1 MFDVFY
7 CGKKPNLFAFEQ
19 PADNLDHAASLC
31 KTGFYWFIYGGND
44 YRGFDFSWRPVP
56 WEADHVHVFPSQW
69 QRDGGVY
76 LAHQDT
82 VGQRIWHWRDEQSV
96 TRLPD
101 TAPWQIPQYIDVTSF
116 DFSWHPD
123 VHEPEYTYCFGT
135 QWQSTGGP
143 VWPGTQGIKL
153 VDIQRAR
160 SVAEMSKWTIPDT
173 LDTNGVDFSWHP
185 PGDEQPYVYHFSSE
199 WQQSSGL
206 IYTVPG
212 ATDIKFIDELPGVA
226 AAGKVVDIFFVD
238 KGNLSADERF
248 NKLQLSH
255 PGIQRV
261 RYANSMMDTISRCV
275 NRTKTSKF
283 WVVTSENVYDSFD
296 FTWHPASWQSYMTH
310 VFPTQWSSWGDTF
323 LINKREFAKH
333 AAWAKDIEDFPN
345 LNFVTDQYVRTAND
359 NWDMYY
365 VEHGNAK
372 HGFDSLK
379 SRYPKIKIVR
389 YVDNYLDTFKR
400 IVNTTTSE
408 YIWITSSLCD
418 YRNFDFTWTPTPW
431 QAEMIHVF
439 GSESLLRGDTFYVH
453 VPTFR
458 AQMLDFEVLDFF
470 NLVNYCRDQLVY
482 RFYPEQVY
490 YETDDLAKAIMQH
503 EFTGPYA
510 AFVSDVNSSVA
521 DEPSLWTSQDKVIT
535 SFNKKNS
542 ICVVPREAKNYI
554 KTQVYDYPY
563 IRKVDGYWRSS
574 DRMDV
579 VFISNGEPDERKYYD
594 HTRYHAGRGVKWVRG
609 VNGRMAAYKQAAKES
624 STPWFFAVFAKLE
637 VDKDF
642 DWFWQPDY
650 FQEPK
655 HYIFNARNPL
665 NGLEYGHQ
673 GMIAYNKRLVLE
685 TDVSGLDFTLSKPH
699 DSVPVLSGVAH
710 FNQNPKMT
718 WRTAFREVIKLK
730 YFMDTAPTL
739 ETQHRLKTWLS
750 TAVGDYAEWC
760 LAGAADAVEYYES
773 VNGEYDKLMLSYD
786 WYWLDQYLK
795 KKRNV

>member
-7 CGKKPNLFAFEQ
+7 WGEKPNLFSFEQ

-31 KTGFYWFIYGGND
+31 KTGFYWYIYGGND
-44 YRGFDFSWRPVP
+44 YQGFDFSWRPVP
-56 WEADHVHVFPSQW
+56 WEANHIHVFPSQW

-76 LAHQDT
+76 LAHCDS
-82 VGQRIWHWRDEQSV
+82 VAQRTWHWRDEQSV
-96 TRLPD
+96 RRRAD
-101 TAPWQIPQYIDVTSF
+101 TTKWQIPSYIDVASF

-123 VHEPEYTYCFGT
+123 VHEPEYTYFFGT

-212 ATDIKFIDELPGVA
+212 ANDIKFIDELPGVS

-248 NKLQLSH
+248 SKLQLSH

-283 WVVTSENVYDSFD
+283 WVITSENVYDTFD

-323 LINKREFAKH
+323 FINKWEFAKH
-333 AAWAKDIEDFPN
+333 AGWAQDIEDFPN

-365 VEHGNAK
+365 VEHGNTR

-418 YRNFDFTWTPTPW
+418 YRNFDFTWTPSPW

-490 YETDDLAKAIMQH
+490 YETDDLAQAIMQH
-503 EFTGPYA
+503 EFDGPYA

-655 HYIFNARNPL
+655 HYIFNAQNPL

-685 TDVSGLDFTLSKPH
+685 TNVSGLDFTLSKPH
-699 DSVPVLSGVAH
+699 DSVPILSGVAH

-739 ETQHRLKTWLS
+739 ETQHRLKIWLS

-773 VNGEYDKLMLSYD
+773 VNGDYDKLMLSYD

>member
-7 CGKKPNLFAFEQ
+7 WGEKPNLFSFEQ

-31 KTGFYWFIYGGND
+31 KTGFYWYIYGGND
-44 YRGFDFSWRPVP
+44 YQGFDFSWRPVP
-56 WEADHVHVFPSQW
+56 WEANHIHVFPSQW

-76 LAHQDT
+76 LAHCDS
-82 VGQRIWHWRDEQSV
+82 VAQRTWHWRDEQSV
-96 TRLPD
+96 RRRAD
-101 TAPWQIPQYIDVTSF
+101 TTKWQIPSYIDVASF

-123 VHEPEYTYCFGT
+123 VHEPEYTYFFGT

-173 LDTNGVDFSWHP
+173 LDTNRVDFSWHP

-212 ATDIKFIDELPGVA
+212 ANDIKFIDELPGVSA
-226 AAGKVVDIFFVD
+226 TGKVVDIFFVD

-323 LINKREFAKH
+323 LINKWEFAKH
-333 AAWAKDIEDFPN
+333 AAWAQDIEDFPN

-379 SRYPKIKIVR
+379 SRYPRIKTVR

-418 YRNFDFTWTPTPW
+418 YRNFDFTWTPSPW

-490 YETDDLAKAIMQH
+490 YETDDLAQAIMQH
-503 EFTGPYA
+503 EFDGPYA

-563 IRKVDGYWRSS
+563 IQKVNGYWRSS
-574 DRMDV
+574 DRIDV

-655 HYIFNARNPL
+655 HYIFNAQNPL

-685 TDVSGLDFTLSKPH
+685 TNVSGLDFTLSKPH
-699 DSVPVLSGVAH
+699 DSVPILSGVAH

-739 ETQHRLKTWLS
+739 ETQHRLKIWLS